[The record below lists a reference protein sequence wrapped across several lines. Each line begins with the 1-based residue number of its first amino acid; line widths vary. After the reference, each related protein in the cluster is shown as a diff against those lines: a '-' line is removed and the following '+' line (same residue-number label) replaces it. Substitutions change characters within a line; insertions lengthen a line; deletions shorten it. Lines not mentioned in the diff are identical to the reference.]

1 MVLDDFVKNMK
12 NLNKNT
18 AEAKENVKFLTT
30 LERQFKNLAS
40 EEGFSV
46 IQETIPSLMNGLKM
60 IWIISRNYKNI
71 DKMQDLISL
80 ITDEIADKVQSSI
93 RIPHIFDLSEKP
105 EAQLTYAHGLIVQG
119 KRILESWDSEF
130 EKTKVSMDEEL
141 LERWE
146 FHPKPLAERCKHMV
160 SILRDLI
167 HITES
172 MKKFL
177 VFLGPNLKSVTG
189 NSEGIDKL
197 TVEVEDLVVPFVE
210 AKENFFEK
218 TNQSLWSQLFNNF
231 KTQQATLEH
240 KTMKLIDS
248 TFSDLRSSEGA
259 FDLLNNFKNIETLD
273 EISKRLQKK
282 YTDVLNSYKK
292 ELEIYRTLFIR
303 GKTAYE

>member
-1 MVLDDFVKNMK
+1 MK

-18 AEAKENVKFLTT
+18 SEAKESVKFLTT

-60 IWIISRNYKNI
+60 AWIISRNYNNV
-71 DKMQDLISL
+71 DKMQELISL
-80 ITDEIADKVQSSI
+80 ITDEIADKIQNTIKVKQLFSLTEKSETQLNTS
-93 RIPHIFDLSEKP
+93 RDL
-105 EAQLTYAHGLIVQG
+105 IIQG

-130 EKTKVSMDEEL
+130 ERTKVSMDEEQ

-146 FHPKPLAERCKHMV
+146 FHPKPIAERCKYMV
-160 SILRDLI
+160 NILRDLL

-197 TVEVEDLVVPFVE
+197 TVEVKALV
-210 AKENFFEK
+210 
-218 TNQSLWSQLFNNF
+218 
-231 KTQQATLEH
+231 
-240 KTMKLIDS
+240 
-248 TFSDLRSSEGA
+248 
-259 FDLLNNFKNIETLD
+259 
-273 EISKRLQKK
+273 
-282 YTDVLNSYKK
+282 
-292 ELEIYRTLFIR
+292 
-303 GKTAYE
+303 